1 MMRRTLRPAILPA
14 SFVASRCA
22 LLKYAGTV
30 MTASLTGSP
39 RYASAS
45 VLSFWRIIALISG
58 GAYSLPPAFTRASP
72 FGPLATSYGTIV
84 ISSET
89 SSHLRPM
96 NRLIEK
102 IVFSGFVTCWRLAG
116 APTSRWSSFVN
127 ATTDGVVRPPS
138 AFGITL
144 GSPPSITAMAE
155 FVVPRSMPITFA
167 IELFPPIWV
176 TSASRIKSKPYGIR
190 FFPRLVGD
198 EAERFLHL
206 RSREVE
212 ERDGEL
218 AAAHGRGRRERRAC
232 ARQRRD
238 HSRERRR
245 VVALSRDRDQELLRC
260 GIERRADVRRPGEE
274 RSGRADHAVGDRR
287 RLGRGPRAVG
297 ARDLA

>member
-1 MMRRTLRPAILPA
+1 M
-14 SFVASRCA
+14 
-22 LLKYAGTV
+22 K
-30 MTASLTGSP
+30 
-39 RYASAS
+39 
-45 VLSFWRIIALISG
+45 
-58 GAYSLPPAFTRASP
+58 
-72 FGPLATSYGTIV
+72 
-84 ISSET
+84 
-89 SSHLRPM
+89 
-96 NRLIEK
+96 RLIEK
-102 IVFSGFVTCWRLAG
+102 TVFCGFVTCWRLAG

-218 AAAHGRGRRERRAC
+218 AAAHGR
-232 ARQRRD
+232 
-238 HSRERRR
+238 ERRR
-245 VVALSRDRDQELLRC
+245 AVALSRDRDPELLRC